1 LWYLG
6 PFLTLILMLLLLMSM
21 YDDELPCFDFLA
33 IGTLAWTIRIHTP
46 LSHADVIVMLLC
58 NLVDIRR

>member
-1 LWYLG
+1 
-6 PFLTLILMLLLLMSM
+6 MLLLLMSM